1 MKREHEAIH
10 QRKRL
15 LEKAK
20 AGVQKAFARK
30 DASLIHAVRAIDDL
44 DEIKSLLSQRL
55 SEWVKINFPELALSE
70 ERTADVFAEFGAK
83 EFFQERKL
91 AELVG
96 EQKAREVMEKAH
108 ASYGAVF
115 EETDANAV
123 RGIAGLVKDLFK
135 TRRELV
141 EFIQVK
147 AKQAMPNI
155 SLLVEP
161 LLAARLVS
169 TAGGLEKLAG
179 MPASTIQVIG
189 AERALFKH
197 LRSGSLPPK
206 HGIIFQSTLI
216 NAAPAAH
223 RGKIARA
230 LAAKLA
236 IAAKADFYTGNF
248 IALKLKQDLEKRLA
262 RIRGMPEKQ
271 KQRQPQQQRGRK
283 GRKLERGER

>member
-1 MKREHEAIH
+1 MERERKTIRE
-10 QRKRL
+10 RKRL

-20 AGVQKAFARK
+20 ASVQKAFTQK

-44 DEIKSLLSQRL
+44 DEVKSLLSQRL
-55 SEWVKINFPELALSE
+55 NEWIKINFPELALSE
-70 ERTADVFAEFGAK
+70 ERTAQVFAEFGAK
-83 EFFQERKL
+83 EFFQQQKL
-91 AELVG
+91 AEILG
-96 EQKAREVMEKAH
+96 EQKAGEVVEKARE
-108 ASYGAVF
+108 SYGAKF
-115 EETDANAV
+115 DERDASAV
-123 RGIAGLVKDLFK
+123 RGIAGLVKSLFE
-135 TRRELV
+135 TRKELV
-141 EFIQVK
+141 EFIQTK
-147 AKQAMPNI
+147 AKQTVPNI
-155 SLLVEP
+155 SFLVEP
-161 LLAARLVS
+161 LLAARLIS

-216 NAAPAAH
+216 NSAPLAH

-248 IALKLKQDLEKRLA
+248 IAPKLKQELEKRLTQIHA
-262 RIRGMPEKQ
+262 MPEKQ
-271 KQRQPQQQRGRK
+271 KQAQQKKRQKKQPQ
-283 GRKLERGER
+283 

>member
-1 MKREHEAIH
+1 MD
-10 QRKRL
+10 
-15 LEKAK
+15 KAK
-20 AGVQKAFARK
+20 AGVQRAFSQK

-44 DEIKSLLSQRL
+44 DEVKSLLSQRL
-55 SEWVKINFPELALSE
+55 GEWIKINFPELALSE
-70 ERTADVFAEFGAK
+70 ERMAEVFAEFGAK
-83 EFFQERKL
+83 EFFEQQKL
-91 AELVG
+91 AEVLN
-96 EQKAREVMEKAH
+96 EQKAKEVIEKAR
-108 ASYGAVF
+108 ASYGAKF
-115 EETDANAV
+115 DEHDASAV
-123 RGIAGLVKDLFK
+123 RGIAKLVKELFK
-135 TRRELV
+135 ARKELV

-169 TAGGLEKLAG
+169 TAGGLDKLAG

-197 LRSGSLPPK
+197 LRTGSLPPK

-216 NAAPAAH
+216 NAAPLAH

-248 IALKLKQDLEKRLA
+248 IAPKLKQDLDKRLA
-262 RIRGMPEKQ
+262 QIRVMPEKQ
-271 KQRQPQQQRGRK
+271 RQKQPQRQGQQQGREK
-283 GRKLERGER
+283 KWFKKR

>member
-1 MKREHEAIH
+1 MKREREAIR

-20 AGVQKAFARK
+20 AGVQKAFTRK
-30 DASLIHAVRAIDDL
+30 DANLIHAVRAIDDL
-44 DEIKSLLSQRL
+44 DEVKSLLSQRL
-55 SEWVKINFPELALSE
+55 AEWVKINFPELALSE
-70 ERTADVFAEFGAK
+70 ERIADVFAEFGAK
-83 EFFQERKL
+83 EFFQQQKL

-96 EQKAREVMEKAH
+96 EQKAREVFEKARK
-108 ASYGAVF
+108 SYGAMF
-115 EETDANAV
+115 DESDANAV
-123 RGIAGLVKDLFK
+123 RGIAKLVKDLFK
-135 TRRELV
+135 ARRELV

-147 AKQAMPNI
+147 AKQAMPNV

-169 TAGGLEKLAG
+169 AAGGLEKLAG

-262 RIRGMPEKQ
+262 QIRGMPEKQ
-271 KQRQPQQQRGRK
+271 KQKQPQQQRG
-283 GRKLERGER
+283 